1 MSYSHPATARIQSC
15 SLSKSCPC
23 LHGESASK
31 VLAERNYLRQRVNE
45 MNSLFGFAEREI
57 TKLKEQVCQ
66 LTKEKKSLEED
77 LTQAKQAPFKK
88 FYSKRDSSGDVP
100 KKRGRPF
107 GHPGA
112 FRKTPETIDEYIAVP
127 LEKCPSC
134 GNSNLSICKHTDE
147 HVQQD
152 IVIKKVITRAFVH
165 SHYWCPHCKKVVSG
179 VGQNEIPKAPIGP
192 VAKAIASFL
201 RYQTKISYDNIQH
214 ILQNLFGLEITPGA
228 IVGFDNK
235 VCQKGLSLYEALK
248 KMLPY
253 TSSIY
258 ADETGWRKD
267 GKPQWLWTFSNEQ
280 LVFFHID
287 PHRSGNVVKE
297 HLGADY
303 KGILSSDF
311 FSAYNN
317 SINAF
322 AKQKCNA
329 HLLRDVKKLEEEF
342 SEETEVISFCNNLK
356 KLIQDAILLHS
367 QHDKLPPEKWKF
379 SKKNIFRR
387 FKKLYEIS
395 LSHSKSETLRKRLL
409 RHKDEILTFL
419 KYPKVVEPTNNR
431 AERSLRNLVIFRKI
445 IFGNRSDQ
453 GTKNVSLI
461 STIIQT
467 AKLKGLDPKQVFI
480 TLLTKGLT
488 PELSKQ
494 FNLPQTRSP

>member
-1 MSYSHPATARIQSC
+1 MSYSHPVAARIPPC
-15 SLSKSCPC
+15 SLSKSCPY
-23 LHGESASK
+23 LRGESTSK
-31 VLAERNYLRQRVNE
+31 ALAERKYLRERVNQ
-45 MNSLFGFAEREI
+45 MQNLFGFAEREI
-57 TKLKEQVCQ
+57 IKLKEQVSQ
-66 LTKEKKSLEED
+66 LTQEKKSLEED
-77 LTQAKQAPFKK
+77 LTQAQQAPFKK
-88 FYSKRDSSGDVP
+88 FYSKRDSSADVP

-112 FRKTPETIDEYIAVP
+112 FRESPQTIDEYVTVP
-127 LEKCPSC
+127 LEKCPVC

-147 HVQQD
+147 HIQQD
-152 IVIKKVITRAFVH
+152 IVIKKVITRSFIH
-165 SHYWCPHCKKVVSG
+165 FNYWCSHCKKVVSG
-179 VGQNEIPKAPIGP
+179 VGENEIPKAPIGP
-192 VAKAIASFL
+192 VAKAVAGFL
-201 RYQTKISYDNIQH
+201 RYQTKISYDDIQR

-235 VCQKGLSLYEALK
+235 IYQKGLSLYESLK

-253 TSSIY
+253 TPSIY
-258 ADETGWRKD
+258 VDETGWK
-267 GKPQWLWTFSNEQ
+267 KKWLWTFSNEQ
-280 LVFFHID
+280 LIFFHID

-297 HLGADY
+297 HLGSDY

-311 FSAYNN
+311 FSAYNS

-329 HLLRDVKKLEEEF
+329 HLLRDVKDLEERF
-342 SEETEVISFCNNLK
+342 PEETEAISFCNNLK

-367 QHDKLPPEKWKF
+367 QHDELSPEKWKL
-379 SKKNIFRR
+379 SKKDIFRR
-387 FKKLYEIS
+387 FKKLYK
-395 LSHSKSETLRKRLL
+395 LPVSHPKAETLRKRLL

-419 KYPKVVEPTNNR
+419 RYPKVVEPTNNR

-445 IFGNRSDQ
+445 TFGNRSDQ

-461 STIIQT
+461 STIIRT

-488 PELSKQ
+488 PDLSKQ

>member
-1 MSYSHPATARIQSC
+1 MQ
-15 SLSKSCPC
+15 
-23 LHGESASK
+23 
-31 VLAERNYLRQRVNE
+31 N
-45 MNSLFGFAEREI
+45 LFGFAEKEI
-57 TKLKEQVCQ
+57 TCLKEQVSQ
-66 LTKEKKSLEED
+66 LTQEKKSLEEE
-77 LTQAKQAPFKK
+77 LTQVKQAPFKK
-88 FYSKRDSSGDVP
+88 AYQRRNPSDHP

-107 GHPGA
+107 GHPVA
-112 FRKTPETIDEYIAVP
+112 YRKRPETIDEYVAVP
-127 LEKCPSC
+127 LDKCPVC
-134 GNSNLSICKHTDE
+134 GHSNLSICKHTDE

-152 IVIKKVITRAFVH
+152 IVIKKVITRSFVH
-165 SHYWCPHCKKVVSG
+165 FHYWCPHCKKVVSG
-179 VGQNEIPKAPIGP
+179 VGEKEIPKAPIGP
-192 VAKAIASFL
+192 VAKAVAGFL
-201 RYQTKISYDNIQH
+201 RYQTKISYDDIQR

-235 VCQKGLSLYEALK
+235 IYQKGLSLYESLK

-258 ADETGWRKD
+258 ADETGWK
-267 GKPQWLWTFSNEQ
+267 KKWLWTFSNEQ

-287 PHRSGNVVKE
+287 PHRSGDVVKE
-297 HLGADY
+297 HLGSDY

-311 FSAYNN
+311 YSAYNR

-322 AKQKCNA
+322 AKQKCNT
-329 HLLRDVKKLEEEF
+329 HLLGDVKELEEKF
-342 SEETEVISFCNNLK
+342 SDNPEIISFCHELK

-367 QHDKLPPEKWKF
+367 QHDKLSPEKWKS

-387 FKKLYEIS
+387 FKNLYKIPILHPET
-395 LSHSKSETLRKRLL
+395 ETLRKRLL
-409 RHKDEILTFL
+409 RHNDEILTFL

-445 IFGNRSDQ
+445 TFGNRSEQ

-461 STIIQT
+461 STIIRT
-467 AKLKGLDPKQVFI
+467 AKLKGLDPKQVLM